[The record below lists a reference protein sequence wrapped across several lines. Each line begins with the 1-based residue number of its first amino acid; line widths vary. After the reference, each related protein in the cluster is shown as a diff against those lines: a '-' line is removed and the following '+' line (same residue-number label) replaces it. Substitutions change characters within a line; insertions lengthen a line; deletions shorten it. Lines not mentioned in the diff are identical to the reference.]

1 MARPSE
7 SSPDTPP
14 DVMEQIHTLM
24 HALKARVMRGSPEA
38 GGRRVAPTEA
48 RILHHVARHPG
59 STQGDLVERTGRDK
73 GQINRL
79 IQQVEDAGLL
89 VRVPDETDRRK
100 LRLELTAEGR
110 EVVKG
115 IAAERRKLS
124 AKLVADFTPEEREQL
139 AALLA
144 RLQKNLGD

>member
-1 MARPSE
+1 MAFTMATT
-7 SSPDTPP
+7 PDTPP

-24 HALKARVMRGSPEA
+24 HALKARVMQGSPEA

-48 RILHHVARHPG
+48 RMLHHVARHPG
-59 STQGDLVERTGRDK
+59 CTQGDLVEHTGRDK

-124 AKLVADFTPEEREQL
+124 AKLVADFSPEERAQL
-139 AALLA
+139 GALLA
-144 RLQKNLGD
+144 RLQKNLGE